1 MHEWGAGLKARTLPT
16 GVGWM
21 QEALTLLAY
30 QQPSNSP
37 EGHLFGERPRR
48 RCADAANALL
58 MQLQGASKDSR
69 LELLCQQAAA
79 VRNELLK
86 RDCVETRVI
95 RLQSL
100 YETPLES
107 GTGSE

>member
-1 MHEWGAGLKARTLPT
+1 
-16 GVGWM
+16 M

-30 QQPSNSP
+30 QQPSSSP
-37 EGHLFGERPRR
+37 AGHLFGEKPRR
-48 RCADAANALL
+48 GCADAANAVL

-79 VRNELLK
+79 VRNELLQ
-86 RDCVETRVI
+86 RDCVETRVV

-100 YETPLES
+100 YETRL
-107 GTGSE
+107 GDCTGSEQNSTGVRDDGDVMQE